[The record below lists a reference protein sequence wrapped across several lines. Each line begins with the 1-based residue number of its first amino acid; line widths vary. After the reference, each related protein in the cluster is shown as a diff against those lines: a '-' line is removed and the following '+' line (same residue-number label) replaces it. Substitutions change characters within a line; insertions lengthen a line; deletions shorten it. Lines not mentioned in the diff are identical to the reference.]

1 MSYPVKLSIVTINR
15 NHAAGLHK
23 TIASLRMQTNTD
35 FEWLFI
41 DGASIDESVAIA
53 KTFLRPGDVL
63 ISEPDRGIYNAMNK
77 AIPLASGDYV
87 LFLNSGDTFLEKNAV
102 EVVMQTLSLEQG
114 LNIDLLLCGFEVRG
128 IKRMP
133 KPLFL
138 KWWSMPTS
146 HQAMAYRRTL
156 LEQNT
161 YDESFRFA
169 SDFDHFL
176 RITAKPI
183 HTFSLAYLLVHN
195 EPYGS
200 DESLQKVLRE
210 YQKVLLCRGYPY
222 WLARCIYFLKT
233 WRLRYALR

>member
-1 MSYPVKLSIVTINR
+1 MSYSVKLSIVTINR

-23 TIASLRMQTNTD
+23 TIASLRTQTDVD

-41 DGASIDESVAIA
+41 DGASTDESVAIA

-63 ISEPDRGIYNAMNK
+63 VSEPDRGIYNAMNK

-87 LFLNSGDTFLEKNAV
+87 LFLNSGDTFLENNAV
-102 EVVMQTLSLEQG
+102 EVIMRTLSSEQG
-114 LNIDLLLCGFEVRG
+114 LSIDVLLCGFEVRG

-146 HQAMAYRRTL
+146 HQAMVYRRTL
-156 LEQNT
+156 LEQNN

-183 HTFSLAYLLVHN
+183 HICNLTYLLVRN

-200 DESLQKVLRE
+200 DESLEKVLRE
-210 YQKVLLCRGYPY
+210 YQKALLFQGYPY
-222 WLARCIYFLKT
+222 WLSRCVYFLKT